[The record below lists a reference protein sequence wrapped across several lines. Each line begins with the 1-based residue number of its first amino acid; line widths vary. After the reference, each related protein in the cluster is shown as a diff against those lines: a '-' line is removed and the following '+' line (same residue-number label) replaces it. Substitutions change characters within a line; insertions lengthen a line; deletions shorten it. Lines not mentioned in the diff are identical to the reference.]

1 MYSFLAAAP
10 WFSSTKSCKNPV
22 NMQLF
27 GVQKKFAKSI
37 GFATSLNCLKSGFSI
52 FNIVKKFQK
61 IKYIY
66 MYIA

>member
-37 GFATSLNCLKSGFSI
+37 GFATSFLCYF
-52 FNIVKKFQK
+52 FMQYTY
-61 IKYIY
+61 KYILFFE
-66 MYIA
+66 IF